1 MSSIID
7 YDTKVTTDA
16 LPAMVE
22 SPMLATVTGRPTEYW
37 NDSCA
42 EAELA
47 YAVARGGTGATSN
60 PTTVPSAIA
69 APSTTDGFIVAVPL
83 ALLPEPLT

>member
-1 MSSIID
+1 MID
-7 YDTKVTTDA
+7 
-16 LPAMVE
+16 

-42 EAELA
+42 KAELA

-60 PTTVPSAIA
+60 PTIVHEVLDKERDHWVPWLCERA
-69 APSTTDGFIVAVPL
+69 ASGR
-83 ALLPEPLT
+83 